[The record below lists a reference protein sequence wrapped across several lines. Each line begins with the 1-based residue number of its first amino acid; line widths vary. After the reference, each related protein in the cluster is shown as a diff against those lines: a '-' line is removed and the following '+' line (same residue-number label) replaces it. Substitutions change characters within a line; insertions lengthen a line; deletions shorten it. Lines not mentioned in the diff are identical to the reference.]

1 MVEETEK
8 RPGWAESP
16 LYEQAVAHFEAEE
29 WEHAISLFSQ
39 LAAEFPDDQ
48 ELKQIL
54 ADLRLKASLP
64 RGEDRRGR
72 ILLGMRRLG
81 KAVLFVIGAVALI
94 AVLIGVPYGI
104 YTNWLLPARAEL
116 EQDAHRREL
125 HELARGYLA
134 AGDYARAAGLYGDIL
149 NQWSDDETAATGLE
163 RAEQLQELADAYG
176 KALELTQEE
185 KWYEALWAW
194 RTICA
199 TDCNF
204 KDVRHWL
211 TFVEQQDVLYSLYTE
226 AEARYRLQDWD
237 GAREILERLRG
248 RNANYRRDEVEA
260 LLVSSLVNLAEQMLS
275 DANDPANVYDEVM
288 QHFDGAIQIRPQDES
303 VLTEVAVAEA
313 YSQSFA
319 RLQEKGCEGSL
330 QQLQYVYEDELRGAA
345 GQQFAVIYEAD
356 IRCGDE
362 LVEAEDFQGAR
373 ACYEAAMELPVEDLS
388 EVNSKYAALVPLLTP
403 TPTATPRPPSPTPT
417 RRRATPTPTAT
428 VSPWRYVQLG
438 ATEYS
443 SNDKNAQGCSWLG
456 VGGQVLD
463 SGGNGL
469 SGVSVRVWSVGW
481 QGHTGVSG
489 QMPVYGPGGWEVYLD
504 DHPKNGVWNCQV
516 VDQNGA
522 GLSPEVVFQTYAG
535 ACNANLVLIKFKKTS

>member
-1 MVEETEK
+1 MVEDTEK

-29 WEHAISLFSQ
+29 WEDAISLFSQ
-39 LAAEFPDDQ
+39 LAAEFPEDQ

-72 ILLGMRRLG
+72 ILLRMRRLG
-81 KAVLFVIGAVALI
+81 RAVLLVMAAVALI
-94 AVLIGVPYGI
+94 AILTGVPYAI
-104 YTNWLLPARAEL
+104 YTNWLLPARAQL
-116 EQDAHRREL
+116 GQDARRRES

-134 AGDYARAAGLYGDIL
+134 AGDYARVADLYGEIL
-149 NQWSDDETAATGLE
+149 SQWPDDETAAAGLE
-163 RAEQLQELADAYG
+163 RAEQLQELAEAYDR
-176 KALELTQEE
+176 AREFTQEE

-204 KDVRHWL
+204 KDVRYWL
-211 TFVEQQDVLYSLYTE
+211 TFVEQQDVLFSLFTE
-226 AEARYRLQDWD
+226 AEARYRLQDWS
-237 GAREILERLRG
+237 GAIEVLERLRAK
-248 RNANYRRDEVEA
+248 NANYRRDEVEA
-260 LLVSSLVNLAEQMLS
+260 LLVSSLVNLAEQMVS
-275 DANDPANVYDEVM
+275 DATDPANVYDEVM
-288 QHFDGAIQIRPQDES
+288 ELFDRAIQIRPQDES
-303 VLTEVAVAEA
+303 VLAERAVAGA

-319 RLQEKGCEGSL
+319 RFQEEGCEGAQ
-330 QQLQYVYEDELRGAA
+330 QQLQSVYSDELRGAA
-345 GQQFAVIYEAD
+345 GQQFGMIYQAN
-356 IRCGDE
+356 IYCGDE
-362 LVEAEDFQGAR
+362 LVQARDFQGAR
-373 ACYEAAMELPVEDLS
+373 ACYQAAMELPVDDPS

-403 TPTATPRPPSPTPT
+403 TPTPTPRPPSPTPT
-417 RRRATPTPTAT
+417 RRPVAPTPTAT

-438 ATEYS
+438 ATEYR
-443 SNDKNAQGCSWLG
+443 SNDKNTAGCSWLG

-463 SGGNGL
+463 TAGNGV

-481 QGHTGVSG
+481 EGHTGVSG
-489 QMPVYGPGGWEVYLD
+489 QMPAYGSGGWEVPLD
-504 DHPKNGVWNCQV
+504 DHPKNGVWDCQV

-522 GLSPEVVFQTYAG
+522 GLSPVVVFQTYAG